1 MGSYNMV
8 PNLVLT
14 LQALLKI
21 PNFGELSPKRKFK
34 IIRKKGKKEA
44 NNNPPLAFP
53 KRKIHKE

>member
-1 MGSYNMV
+1 MV